1 MEQRSMEVSEPLI
14 AYVYG
19 DDVAPD
25 FAALAACGFTIV
37 CLDKSAPWFREEM
50 IAEARRQGLT
60 AIAFEMNE
68 RALPKMEAPAPSF
81 TARTT

>member
-25 FAALAACGFTIV
+25 FAALGACGFTIV

-60 AIAFEMNE
+60 AIAFEMKYVLRKTTYE
-68 RALPKMEAPAPSF
+68 RRV
-81 TARTT
+81 ARSEVR

>member
-1 MEQRSMEVSEPLI
+1 MERKSMEVSEPLI

-19 DDVAPD
+19 DDVAPE

-37 CLDKSAPWFREEM
+37 CLDKSAPWFREKM

-60 AIAFEMNE
+60 AIAFEMKYVL
-68 RALPKMEAPAPSF
+68 RKTVCSRLP
-81 TARTT
+81 ARSQA